1 MEAAAA
7 SRNPLRRTRK
17 GFDRVGD
24 WGLYGVT
31 AFAAFLAVL
40 VIALIAWKLFQG
52 AWPAMKE
59 FGVAFVWNDVWNP
72 VTNVFGARSF
82 VIGTLVTSFGA
93 LLIAAP
99 LSIGI
104 GLFLSELAP
113 PAIRGPVGSLIS
125 MLAAVPSVVVGL
137 WGIFVLG
144 PFMRTEIEP
153 FFQSFLGWTPFFT
166 GTPQQAGVM
175 IAIVVLAMMMIPIT
189 SSICQELF
197 INVPRDMKEASIG
210 LGATRWETVRGVI
223 VPYVKGGVVAA
234 VTLGLGRALG
244 EAIAVTQVI
253 GNSLQP
259 FHISFLSTGNTLAS
273 QLASNYQSAPT
284 AIELSAL
291 VYLGV
296 ILLVITF
303 VTNVVAQ
310 RIVHR
315 FERQRAG
322 DEPVLMK
329 PISLQATG
337 RAPAAI
343 VRTNGLATA
352 AAIGAAGIAV
362 GMLVGPRRLGAG
374 QGVRRAQLELL
385 HQGAGRVR

>member
-1 MEAAAA
+1 VVTTLALGPTAWKAQRVEAAAA
-7 SRNPLRRTRK
+7 SRDALLPTRK
-17 GFDRVGD
+17 RFDRVGD
-24 WGLYGVT
+24 VALYAIT
-31 AFAAFLAVL
+31 ALAAAIAVL
-40 VIALIAWKLFQG
+40 LIAAIAWKLIEG
-52 AWPAMKE
+52 AWPAMRE
-59 FGVAFVWNDVWNP
+59 FGLAFVWHDVWNP

-82 VIGTLVTSFGA
+82 IIGTLVTSFGA
-93 LLIAAP
+93 LLLAAP
-99 LSIGI
+99 LSIAI

-144 PFMRTEIEP
+144 PFMRTTIEP
-153 FFQSFLGWTPFFT
+153 FLQSFLGWTPFFT
-166 GTPQQAGVM
+166 GTPQQAGVL

-197 INVPRDMKEASIG
+197 VNVPRDVKEASIG
-210 LGATRWETVRGVI
+210 LGATRWETVRSVV

-284 AIELSAL
+284 KIELSSL

-296 ILLVITF
+296 ILLVITL
-303 VTNVVAQ
+303 VTNVAAQ
-310 RIVHR
+310 VIVHR
-315 FERQRAG
+315 FDRQRAG
-322 DEPVLMK
+322 E
-329 PISLQATG
+329 
-337 RAPAAI
+337 R
-343 VRTNGLATA
+343 
-352 AAIGAAGIAV
+352 
-362 GMLVGPRRLGAG
+362 
-374 QGVRRAQLELL
+374 
-385 HQGAGRVR
+385 

>member
-1 MEAAAA
+1 MEAAVA
-7 SRNPLRRTRK
+7 SENPLRRTRK
-17 GFDRVGD
+17 NFDRIGD
-24 WGLYGVT
+24 WALYAIT

-40 VIALIAWKLFQG
+40 VIALIAWKLIQG
-52 AWPAMKE
+52 SWPAIKE
-59 FGVAFVWNDVWNP
+59 FGVAFVWHDVWNP

-82 VIGTLVTSFGA
+82 IIGTLVTSFGA

-113 PAIRGPVGSLIS
+113 PAIRGPVGALIS

-166 GTPQQAGVM
+166 GTPQQAGVL

-197 INVPRDMKEASIG
+197 VNVPKDVKEASIG

-259 FHISFLSTGNTLAS
+259 FHLSLLSTGNTLAS

-284 AIELSAL
+284 AIELSSL
-291 VYLGV
+291 VYLGL

-303 VTNVVAQ
+303 VTNVAEQV
-310 RIVHR
+310 IVHR

-322 DEPVLMK
+322 D
-329 PISLQATG
+329 
-337 RAPAAI
+337 R
-343 VRTNGLATA
+343 
-352 AAIGAAGIAV
+352 
-362 GMLVGPRRLGAG
+362 
-374 QGVRRAQLELL
+374 
-385 HQGAGRVR
+385 